1 MIPARPWWARMP
13 SLQKCFSVGF
23 LALVIAAL
31 PLGSQ
36 PASFPFFLDF
46 AVIESEGVARTGEPV
61 RLRFPLDSRVSA
73 LGPARLLNQSTHRDE
88 PVQAAVTADS
98 RTAEILFFSTQAANS
113 RVDYRLYYGGTD
125 GADRPRELIRVSG
138 EDLAWKVETRHMTIN
153 LEKNPG
159 TGRSGQ
165 IDTILL
171 KEPAV
176 LLTRARPTS
185 TLHLSPN
192 AAVGGGWNGVNRWDP
207 PAKWS
212 CRRGPLTAS
221 IEREGQMPA
230 VPGLQVKVLYE
241 FFAATPAIAVT
252 ESIEARQ
259 EARVSLLRMN
269 EISFAQD
276 PETPFTH
283 ICWEDAAGRVFVEAR
298 GKEKSLPADSRWMG
312 FVNEREKFGMASLV
326 ERFSASDAAGQPGLL
341 LNPEAHFGGDP
352 SHYFYRTL
360 INRGQEGPLVSI
372 PAGTRYSTRYWFYYF
387 RADPATAG
395 GTLARLYRAVQ
406 HPLRVQIKDT
416 AMGHR

>member
-1 MIPARPWWARMP
+1 
-13 SLQKCFSVGF
+13 
-23 LALVIAAL
+23 
-31 PLGSQ
+31 
-36 PASFPFFLDF
+36 
-46 AVIESEGVARTGEPV
+46 
-61 RLRFPLDSRVSA
+61 
-73 LGPARLLNQSTHRDE
+73 
-88 PVQAAVTADS
+88 
-98 RTAEILFFSTQAANS
+98 
-113 RVDYRLYYGGTD
+113 
-125 GADRPRELIRVSG
+125 
-138 EDLAWKVETRHMTIN
+138 
-153 LEKNPG
+153 
-159 TGRSGQ
+159 
-165 IDTILL
+165 
-171 KEPAV
+171 
-176 LLTRARPTS
+176 
-185 TLHLSPN
+185 
-192 AAVGGGWNGVNRWDP
+192 VNRWDP

-212 CRRGPLTAS
+212 CRRGPLAVS
-221 IEREGQMPA
+221 VEREGQMPA
-230 VPGLQVKVLYE
+230 VPGLHVKVIYE
-241 FFAATPAIAVT
+241 FFAETPAIAVT

>member
-1 MIPARPWWARMP
+1 MELPRR
-13 SLQKCFSVGF
+13 CFSVGF

-61 RLRFPLDSRVSA
+61 RLRFPLDSRASG
-73 LGPARLLNQSTHRDE
+73 LGSLRLLNQSTQRDE

-113 RVDYRLYYGGTD
+113 RVDYRLYYGGNN

-165 IDTILL
+165 INTILL
-171 KEPAV
+171 KEPPL
-176 LLTRARPTS
+176 LLTRARTTS

-212 CRRGPLTAS
+212 CRRGPLTVS
-221 IEREGQMPA
+221 VEREGQMPA
-230 VPGLQVKVLYE
+230 VPGLHVRVVYE
-241 FFAATPAIAVT
+241 FFAETPAIAVT

-269 EISFAQD
+269 EISFANG
-276 PETPFTH
+276 PENPFTH
-283 ICWEDAAGRVFVEAR
+283 IAWEETSGRIFVEK
-298 GKEKSLPADSRWMG
+298 KEKEKALPFDCRWMA
-312 FVNEREKFGMASLV
+312 FLNEREKFGFASLV
-326 ERFSASDAAGQPGLL
+326 ERFSASGAAGQPGLL

-352 SHYFYRTL
+352 HYFYRIL
-360 INRGQEGPLVSI
+360 ISRGKEGPLVSI
-372 PAGTRYSTRYWFYYF
+372 SAGTRYSTRYWLYCF
-387 RADPATAG
+387 RAAPATAG
-395 GTLARLYRAVQ
+395 ETASRLYRAVQ

-416 AMGHR
+416 AMGRR

>member
-1 MIPARPWWARMP
+1 MQ
-13 SLQKCFSVGF
+13 SLQKCCSAAL

-46 AVIESEGVARTGEPV
+46 AVIESEGVARTGEPL
-61 RLRFPLDSRVSA
+61 RLRFPLDSRASG
-73 LGPARLLNQSTHRDE
+73 LGSLRLLNHSTQRDE
-88 PVQAAVTADS
+88 PVEAAVTADS

-113 RVDYRLYYGGTD
+113 RVDYRLYYGGND
-125 GADRPRELIRVSG
+125 GAAGPRELIRVSG

-165 IDTILL
+165 INTILL
-171 KEPAV
+171 KEPPV

-207 PAKWS
+207 PGKWS
-212 CRRGPLTAS
+212 CRRGPLAVS
-221 IEREGQMPA
+221 VEREGQMPA
-230 VPGLQVKVLYE
+230 VPGLHVKVVYE
-241 FFAATPAIAVT
+241 FFAETPAIAVT

-259 EARVSLLRMN
+259 EARVSLLRMD
-269 EISFAQD
+269 EISVANG
-276 PETPFTH
+276 PENPFTH
-283 ICWEDAAGRVFVEAR
+283 IAWEEAGGGIFVEK
-298 GKEKSLPADSRWMG
+298 KEKEKALPFDCRWMG
-312 FVNEREKFGMASLV
+312 FLSEREKFGVASLV
-326 ERFSASDAAGQPGLL
+326 ERFSASGAAGQPGLL
-341 LNPEAHFGGDP
+341 LNAEAHFGGDP
-352 SHYFYRTL
+352 HYFYRTL
-360 INRGQEGPLVSI
+360 INRGKEGPLVSI
-372 PAGTRYSTRYWFYYF
+372 PAGTRYSTRYWFYCF

-395 GTLARLYRAVQ
+395 ETLSRLYRTVQ

-416 AMGHR
+416 AMGRR